1 MSQDFHAARERLMDR
16 HSERP
21 PERVREEKRAFPV
34 IQIVVGFIWGLVFMN
49 LAVFSNKNFEKVQAA
64 MASDDNVGTL
74 YRIVIAFILC
84 SLVLLSVAILRRL
97 LSSSFR
103 RRRGWS
109 LILAFFVGTASVS
122 LAVRMGAAGPI

>member
-1 MSQDFHAARERLMDR
+1 MDR

-84 SLVLLSVAILRRL
+84 SLVLLTVAILRRL

-109 LILAFFVGTASVS
+109 LILAFFIGTASVS